1 MLELTFELL
10 EISFNS
16 NFDCKCLKDNKQNQ
30 AINTSTK
37 KLLNLQELNFNKN
50 PKYGDSGPNANIADP
65 VNFNYY
71 ETHTFHKLKNNLK
84 LNKSGNFSI
93 FHSKI
98 CKLELLLDN
107 LEHQFDVIAHTET

>member
-1 MLELTFELL
+1 M
-10 EISFNS
+10 
-16 NFDCKCLKDNKQNQ
+16 KYNKQNQ

-50 PKYGDSGPNANIADP
+50 PKYVNSDPNANIADP

-71 ETHTFHKLKNNLK
+71 ETHAFHKLKNDLK
-84 LNKSGNFSI
+84 LNKSENFSI
-93 FHSKI
+93 FHSNI
-98 CKLELLLDN
+98 CKLEILFNN